1 MQGAQ
6 VQICDAWSENKITHT
21 TEHAQKIKKKKK
33 KKVNS
38 KSRWYE

>member
-33 KKVNS
+33 KVTS